1 MKARNAMLLAVV
13 LVFACAA
20 GALLWLVRDL
30 LGQEALREAESEA
43 RHMLERNLAI
53 HSYFAHQLKPK
64 VFELLDKSPDPQY
77 FEPAWMSSTYA
88 IRGIDQHYQALA
100 KDGFYYKECA
110 INARSPRNEAD
121 DHERAFI
128 EEMKADPGLD
138 QRTAIRVLDGQPYF
152 VYLRRGEA
160 MEKSCLR
167 CHSQPELAP
176 RGMVEQYGPLRSFQR
191 QEGELVSAVSIRVP
205 LATALAGNRDFALKL
220 SGLLLVGLAGIIA
233 TLLLL
238 HRLWFQR
245 PLEAMRQHARAI
257 ADDPHNLGRQI
268 PPMGLKEWNDLAWD
282 FNRMSLSL
290 KASHEQLEER
300 VSQRT
305 AELEAKTRELQES
318 LTQVKILSG
327 LLPICAHCKKIR
339 DDQGYWRQLE
349 NYIRDHSQAEFTHGI
364 CPQCAAELY
373 AELMDKPDQGDGK
386 A

>member
-20 GALLWLVRDL
+20 AALLWLARGL
-30 LGQEALREAESEA
+30 LEREALREAEDQA
-43 RHMLERNLAI
+43 RYILERNLAI

-88 IRGIDQHYQALA
+88 IRGMDQHYQALA

-121 DHERAFI
+121 GYERAFI
-128 EEMKADPGLD
+128 EEMKANPGLD
-138 QRTAIRVLDGQPYF
+138 KRTAIRLLDGQPYF
-152 VYLRRGEA
+152 VYLRRGES
-160 MEKSCLR
+160 MEQSCLR

-205 LATALAGNRDFALKL
+205 LAQALAGNRDFALKL
-220 SGLLLVGLAGIIA
+220 SAFLLVGLGGMIA
-233 TLLLL
+233 VLLLL
-238 HRLWFQR
+238 HRAWFQR

-257 ADDPHNLGRQI
+257 ADDPQNLGRQI
-268 PPMGLKEWNDLAWD
+268 PRLRLREWNDLAWD
-282 FNRMSLSL
+282 LNRMSSRL
-290 KASHEQLEER
+290 KASHDQLEER
-300 VSQRT
+300 VAQRT

-318 LTQVKILSG
+318 LNQVKILSG

-339 DDQGYWRQLE
+339 DDQGYWRKLE
-349 NYIRDHSQAEFTHGI
+349 NYIRDHSQADFTHGI

-373 AELMDKPDQGDGK
+373 ADLMAQPDQGGGK